1 MINFTNLFPTLI
13 AILGICIIGVVAI
26 KNKHMKI
33 FIFLCS
39 ISTLLCIGTY
49 VLIDTK
55 GVESVKVTKY
65 DITDTLVEGEYSYK
79 EVTTRKSLGIFYIE
93 NTVTY

>member
-1 MINFTNLFPTLI
+1 
-13 AILGICIIGVVAI
+13 
-26 KNKHMKI
+26 MKI

-39 ISTLLCIGTY
+39 LSTLLCIGTY

-65 DITDTLVEGEYSYK
+65 DITDTLAEGEYSYK